1 MTHCKHGQ
9 WYPLSNG
16 GCWSRHFSVSGVLLL
31 LLLLM
36 RLLLL
41 LLLWPALLRVPILHV
56 NTVLVKMLVLAVA
69 PVALG
74 GIEFVLGSNR
84 YCEPI
89 R

>member
-16 GCWSRHFSVSGVLLL
+16 GCRSRHFSVSRVLLLL

-41 LLLWPALLRVPILHV
+41 LLLLWPALGVPILHV
-56 NTVLVKMLVLAVA
+56 NTVLVKMLVLAIA
-69 PVALG
+69 PVAFR
-74 GIEFVLGSNR
+74 GIELVVGSN
-84 YCEPI
+84 
-89 R
+89 

>member
-16 GCWSRHFSVSGVLLL
+16 GCRSRHFSVSGVWLL

-41 LLLWPALLRVPILHV
+41 LLLWPALGVPILHV
-56 NTVLVKMLVLAVA
+56 NTVLVKMLVLAIA
-69 PVALG
+69 PVAFG
-74 GIEFVLGSNR
+74 GIELVLGSN
-84 YCEPI
+84 
-89 R
+89 